1 MRRPTR
7 DHQRRRRPVRLI
19 ELSAPPRALLAG
31 EISPRRRPRARS
43 PWRGNG
49 AGRAAAAVAG
59 GEHTE
64 TRLQLYARRALAERQ
79 GGGDD
84 GAA

>member
-1 MRRPTR
+1 M
-7 DHQRRRRPVRLI
+7 RLI
-19 ELSAPPRALLAG
+19 ELSSTARALLAG
-31 EISPRRRPRARS
+31 EIQPQETTTRTIAVARK
-43 PWRGNG
+43 R
-49 AGRAAAAVAG
+49 AGRVAAAVAG